1 MGHVST
7 IGMVSLLALLFGCS
21 STWDGGAG
29 QGAPPAGDDD
39 QDTGDDDATDLPDD
53 DASDDDTAADD
64 DDDDD
69 ASDDDVGDDDI
80 GDDDVGDDDD
90 DTALTVTE
98 CYANAFVNTPPM
110 GPDYD
115 QFGPTVGSH
124 CKGTDHQAIVGV
136 ERVVFV
142 GDSVTTG
149 TPPWLPADY
158 YRTKLAGELAAQFGL
173 DAPSALWGMVNV
185 FDGTPL
191 VQESG
196 DFAACSEWGART
208 DDLMQDGSQIEDCL
222 PADERDKTTLVIM
235 TIGGN
240 DIANI
245 TQDGLDGVPYTDIWD
260 DVYDFTDLL
269 RESVEWIVDPG
280 RFPNGVY
287 VVFAN
292 MFEFTDGTGDTDA
305 CPAAAL
311 AGFGAPWDDPDE
323 LAEMVIYA
331 NEEFM
336 SIAVDN
342 QVDVIFALEEFC
354 GHGFNADDPTA
365 PCYRGANTP
374 QWFDFTCIHPNPDGH
389 DQLTEMFMDVIS
401 E

>member
-1 MGHVST
+1 MDHRT
-7 IGMVSLLALLFGCS
+7 LLGALCAGLLVCGCET
-21 STWDGGAG
+21 TWGDEPPGDG
-29 QGAPPAGDDD
+29 PPAGDDD
-39 QDTGDDDATDLPDD
+39 
-53 DASDDDTAADD
+53 SMADD
-64 DDDDD
+64 DDPPNAHDDD
-69 ASDDDVGDDDI
+69 VDDDVTDDDTEDVGDDDTS
-80 GDDDVGDDDD
+80 GGEPD
-90 DTALTVTE
+90 LTVTE
-98 CYANAFVNTPPM
+98 CYANAFVNAPPM

-115 QFGPTVGSH
+115 QFGPAVGSH
-124 CKGTDHQAIVGV
+124 CYGTDHQDIVGV

-149 TPPWLPADY
+149 TPPWSSSDY
-158 YRTKLAGELAAQFGL
+158 YRATLADELAVQFGL
-173 DAPSALWGMVNV
+173 EPPGALWDMVNV

-208 DDLMQDGSQIEDCL
+208 DDLMQDGSQIEDCI
-222 PADERDKTTLVIM
+222 PEDERHKTTLVVM

-245 TQDGLDGVPYTDIWD
+245 TQDGLDGVPYADIWD
-260 DVYDFTDLL
+260 DVYEFTELL
-269 RESVEWIVDPG
+269 RESVQWFFDPPD

-323 LAEMVIYA
+323 LAEMVIHA

-342 QVDVIFALEEFC
+342 QVDMIFALEEFC

-365 PCYRGANTP
+365 PCYRGANTAE
-374 QWFDFTCIHPNPDGH
+374 WFDFTCIHPNPDGH
-389 DQLTEMFMDVIS
+389 AQLTQMFMDVVA

>member
-1 MGHVST
+1 MWIRICLGIV
-7 IGMVSLLALLFGCS
+7 GLLVAGCS
-21 STWDGGAG
+21 SQWSTGPQDNPAG
-29 QGAPPAGDDD
+29 DDESVPAGDDD
-39 QDTGDDDATDLPDD
+39 DSVP
-53 DASDDDTAADD
+53 ADD
-64 DDDDD
+64 DDDDV
-69 ASDDDVGDDDI
+69 ADDDVADDDVVDDDA
-80 GDDDVGDDDD
+80 GDDDVADDDVADDDTVGDD
-90 DTALTVTE
+90 DTALTVTQ
-98 CYANAFVNTPPM
+98 CYDGAFVNTPPM

-115 QFGPTVGSH
+115 QFSPSVGSH
-124 CKGTDHQAIVGV
+124 CYGTDHQEIVGV

-149 TPPWLPADY
+149 TPPWLPGDY
-158 YRTKLAGELAAQFGL
+158 YRAQLADELAVQFAL
-173 DAPSALWGMVNV
+173 DPPNILWDAVNV

-191 VQESG
+191 LMESG

-222 PADERDKTTLVIM
+222 PEDERDKTTLVVM

-245 TQDGLDGVPYTDIWD
+245 TQDGLDGVPYSDIWD

-269 RESVEWIVDPG
+269 RETVEWFFDPPD

-287 VVFAN
+287 LVFAN

-311 AGFGAPWDDPDE
+311 AGFGAPWDDPAE
-323 LAEMVIYA
+323 LADMVIFA
-331 NEEFM
+331 NEEYV

-342 QVDVIFALEEFC
+342 GVDVIFALEEFC
-354 GHGFNADDPTA
+354 GHGFNADDPSA
-365 PCYRGANTP
+365 PCYRGAGTP
-374 QWFDFTCIHPNPDGH
+374 QWFDFTCIHPNADGH
-389 DQLTEMFMDVIS
+389 DQLTDMFMEVVL

>member
-1 MGHVST
+1 MG
-7 IGMVSLLALLFGCS
+7 IRILLGIAVLWAAGCS
-21 STWDGGAG
+21 SEWQGGPSG
-29 QGAPPAGDDD
+29 PQAP
-39 QDTGDDDATDLPDD
+39 GDDDA
-53 DASDDDTAADD
+53 AADD
-64 DDDDD
+64 DDD
-69 ASDDDVGDDDI
+69 ASPVGDDDDAV
-80 GDDDVGDDDD
+80 GDDDAGGDDDAVGDDDDTVATGDDDDTVATGDDD
-90 DTALTVTE
+90 DTALTVSE
-98 CYANAFVNTPPM
+98 CYASAFVNTPPM

-115 QFGPTVGSH
+115 QFGPDVGSH
-124 CKGTDHQAIVGV
+124 CYGTDHQEIVGV

-149 TPPWLPADY
+149 TPPWLPTDY
-158 YRTKLAGELAAQFGL
+158 YRAKLADELAVQFAL
-173 DAPSALWGMVNV
+173 DPPNVLWDMVNV

-191 VQESG
+191 VMESG

-208 DDLMQDGSQIEDCL
+208 DDLMRDGSQIEDCI
-222 PADERDKTTLVIM
+222 PEDERDKTTLVIM

-245 TQDGLDGVPYTDIWD
+245 TQDGLDGVPYTDIWN

-269 RESVEWIVDPG
+269 RETVEWFFDPPD

-323 LAEMVIYA
+323 LADMVIYA
-331 NEEFM
+331 NEAYM
-336 SIAVDN
+336 SIAVDHG
-342 QVDVIFALEEFC
+342 VDMIFALEEFC
-354 GHGFNADDPTA
+354 GHGFNADDPAA
-365 PCYRGANTP
+365 PCYRGPGTQ
-374 QWFDFTCIHPNPDGH
+374 QWFDLTCIHPNPDGH
-389 DQLTEMFMDVIS
+389 DQLTDMFLDVVL